1 MRKWKNAN
9 LRTKVILGFA
19 MVITA
24 VVLAGLI
31 SYTSYKDLL
40 ASVTNPSSAEYKLK
54 KLNQVL
60 VDVSEAETNIRAYT
74 ITGEPA
80 NLQSYLDFADSIGEN
95 IDSLKLIPPIDETQN
110 VRIDS
115 LRELLDEKVTAL
127 NKFTAYK
134 KNPSNINFSER
145 AIEEISTNTD
155 SVKAI
160 TRTRTKTTTTIGAVP
175 KIASPET
182 VQAEEPKK
190 KRRKRRAKNIDPI
203 LPVQLD
209 PQIRTETQF
218 VTDTSYIQSD
228 TVLGSITRI
237 LTNISGDEKRY
248 QQLVQQK
255 ELDIIEGNNQII
267 YQIRSLIGQLEKD
280 ALANSIANAN
290 QAKFITNRSTFTIS
304 LIIIVCMIAG
314 ILFIYMIFR
323 DIKIG
328 DYYNQQ
334 LIGAKNEAE
343 DLAKAKEA
351 FLANMSHEIR
361 TPLNAILGF
370 SEQLKSTQLDEGQRS
385 YLKALTSSSEHLLD
399 TVNDIL
405 DFSKIEAGQMNIE
418 QVPLVLSDLIE
429 EVCHNLKIKAI
440 AKNIGLEYASPSER
454 QGLLGDP
461 FRLRQILINLINN
474 AIKFTDQG
482 TVTVSSEL
490 AEVASGKMIATI
502 TVKDTGI
509 GISEEKISEIFEDFN
524 QADIS
529 PTRRYEGTGLGL
541 AICKKLVELHGGTIT
556 ATSTPGKG
564 SIFSVVLPFHKGSI
578 PEEQPQLDPVFNQAA
593 LRDKVILVVE
603 DDDFNIQLIQLIL
616 NKWEMDFDVA
626 KNGKEAL
633 AKIAGRRYDLIL
645 TDIQMPELSG
655 VEMAQHVRKLDDPIK
670 ASTPIIAI
678 TANVMQDDLNHY
690 LKLGIDDYLTKPFKE
705 KELLSKLA
713 KTFHFEQPLE
723 LKVEEEE
730 MASNGICD
738 ISTLEKFTAGDQGAL
753 IEILETF
760 IDSNQENTKRLNKLL
775 LDQQWKALG
784 ELAHKM
790 FSSYGH
796 LGSTTVTKPL
806 KQIEQLSKSDDTG
819 NEDTLAPL
827 VNKVTKGS
835 NQAHL
840 YLKEKL
846 AELKKSAVI

>member
-1 MRKWKNAN
+1 MGKWKNAN

-24 VVLAGLI
+24 VILAGLI
-31 SYTSYKDLL
+31 SYNSYKDLL
-40 ASVTNPSSAEYKLK
+40 QSVTSPSSAEYKLK

-60 VDVSEAETNIRAYT
+60 VDVSEAETYIRAYT
-74 ITGEPA
+74 ITGKRD
-80 NLQSYLDFADSIGEN
+80 NLRPYLDFAKSIAED

-110 VRIDS
+110 IRIDS

-127 NKFTAYK
+127 NKFITYK
-134 KNPSNINFSER
+134 KTSANANFSAR

-160 TRTRTKTTTTIGAVP
+160 THTRTKTTTTIGALP

-182 VQAEEPKK
+182 AQANEPKR
-190 KRRKRRAKNIDPI
+190 KRRKRRAKNVDPI

-218 VTDTSYIQSD
+218 ITDTSYIQSD

-237 LTNISGDEKRY
+237 LTNISDEEKRY
-248 QQLVQQK
+248 QQLLQQK
-255 ELDIIEGNNQII
+255 ELDIIEGNSQII
-267 YQIRSLIGQLEKD
+267 YQIRSLIGQLEKE

-304 LIIIVCMIAG
+304 LIIIACMIAG

-343 DLAKAKEA
+343 ELAKTKEA

-370 SEQLKSTQLDEGQRS
+370 SEQLKTTRLDDGQRS

-405 DFSKIEAGQMNIE
+405 DFSKIEAGQMKIE
-418 QVPLVLSDLIE
+418 TVPLELNDIIE

-440 AKNIGLEYASPSER
+440 EKNIGLECTSSEER

-482 TVTVSSEL
+482 TVTVGLEL
-490 AEVASGKMIATI
+490 VEEASGKILATI

-509 GISEEKISEIFEDFN
+509 GISKEKISEIFEDFN

-541 AICKKLVELHGGTIT
+541 AICKKLVELQGGNI
-556 ATSTPGKG
+556 AASSKLGKG
-564 SIFSVVLPFHKGSI
+564 SIFTVALPFQKGSL
-578 PEEQPQLDPVFNQAA
+578 PEEQHQLDPVFNQEA
-593 LRDKVILVVE
+593 LSEKNILVVE
-603 DDDFNIQLIQLIL
+603 DDDFNVQLIQLIL
-616 NKWEMDFDVA
+616 NKWGVNFDVA
-626 KNGKEAL
+626 RNGKEAL
-633 AKIAGRRYDLIL
+633 TRIADRRYDLIL

-655 VEMAQHVRKLDDPIK
+655 VELAQHIRNLDDAEK
-670 ASTPIIAI
+670 ATTPIIAI
-678 TANVMQDDLNHY
+678 TANVMQNDLNQY
-690 LKLGIDDYLTKPFKE
+690 LQLGIDDYLTKPFKE
-705 KELLSKLA
+705 KELLAKLA
-713 KTFHFEQPLE
+713 KVFQIEQPME
-723 LKVEEEE
+723 LLMEEEV
-730 MASNGICD
+730 ASDSICN
-738 ISTLEKFTAGDQGAL
+738 INSLEKFTAGDQGAL

-760 IDSNQENTKRLNKLL
+760 IDSNEVNTVNLNKLL
-775 LDQQWKALG
+775 QDQQWKALG

-796 LGSTTVTKPL
+796 LG
-806 KQIEQLSKSDDTG
+806 
-819 NEDTLAPL
+819 
-827 VNKVTKGS
+827 
-835 NQAHL
+835 
-840 YLKEKL
+840 
-846 AELKKSAVI
+846 